1 MSKSL
6 GNFTDP
12 NELMDKFSADSLR
25 FLLLSSPLLNGED
38 FSLQDKDV
46 GDVARKLSMVWKLKK
61 FMGREYMGIDRMSFL
76 IDEKG
81 NIAKIYEQVKS
92 AVHADEVKKDI

>member
-1 MSKSL
+1 
-6 GNFTDP
+6 
-12 NELMDKFSADSLR
+12 
-25 FLLLSSPLLNGED
+25 
-38 FSLQDKDV
+38 
-46 GDVARKLSMVWKLKK
+46 
-61 FMGREYMGIDRMSFL
+61 MGREYMGIDRMSFL